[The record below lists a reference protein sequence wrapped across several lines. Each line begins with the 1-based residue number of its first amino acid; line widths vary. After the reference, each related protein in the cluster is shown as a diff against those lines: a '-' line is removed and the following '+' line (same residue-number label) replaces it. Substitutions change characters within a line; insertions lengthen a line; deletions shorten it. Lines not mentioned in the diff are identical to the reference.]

1 MSKIKAIVEGHT
13 NFVKSK
19 TTGANEEVE
28 ELASQRLAI
37 CDSCSKKTK
46 TNRCSE
52 CGCYLP
58 AKTRSL
64 NSNCPLN
71 KW

>member
-13 NFVKSK
+13 NLAKSK
-19 TTGANEEVE
+19 TNSSDGQVE
-28 ELASQRLAI
+28 ELASQRLAV
-37 CDSCSKKTK
+37 CNSCSKKTK

-58 AKTRSL
+58 AKVRSL
-64 NSNCPLN
+64 KSSCPLN